1 MSETIVEE
9 SQAVPEAPPCRHHW
23 LIETPR
29 GATSKGRCKRCGAE
43 REFRNSTSDY
53 LWEDDSSHGYSTW
66 SGGRSIPRVADSDD
80 DDVAAA
86 LHTGGEPALV
96 V

>member
-1 MSETIVEE
+1 MSETIVE
-9 SQAVPEAPPCRHHW
+9 QCQPVPEAPTCRHHW

-53 LWEDDSSHGYSTW
+53 LWEDDASRGYSTW
-66 SGGRSIPRVADSDD
+66 SGVRSISRIAHSDD
-80 DDVAAA
+80 GDVAAA
-86 LHTGGEPALV
+86 PPAGEPALV